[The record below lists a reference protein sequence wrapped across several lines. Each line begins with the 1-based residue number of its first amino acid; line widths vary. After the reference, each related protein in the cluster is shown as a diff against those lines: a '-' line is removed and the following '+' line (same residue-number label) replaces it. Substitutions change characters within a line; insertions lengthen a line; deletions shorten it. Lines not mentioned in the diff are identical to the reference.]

1 MRKLTPYYD
10 SYRRNPDI
18 NCSAWLRLK
27 LNTKMGLNPTTL
39 HHTTPPVTFRV
50 LQDKLGSW
58 NFAQTLIR
66 PTRLKNR
73 THFYPNQP
81 HLNLSLRGKLKTP
94 KVFLSWTHLISVLLE
109 NFCQTPVQSKSV
121 GLGVDFVLPLSQQEQ
136 PSQKSTRRKCTT
148 DLKFGS

>member
-1 MRKLTPYYD
+1 
-10 SYRRNPDI
+10 
-18 NCSAWLRLK
+18 
-27 LNTKMGLNPTTL
+27 MGLNPTTL

-136 PSQKSTRRKCTT
+136 PPPNISAVT
-148 DLKFGS
+148 DPILTNLKLRFLEHLEQVPTVTVTYVKATFIL